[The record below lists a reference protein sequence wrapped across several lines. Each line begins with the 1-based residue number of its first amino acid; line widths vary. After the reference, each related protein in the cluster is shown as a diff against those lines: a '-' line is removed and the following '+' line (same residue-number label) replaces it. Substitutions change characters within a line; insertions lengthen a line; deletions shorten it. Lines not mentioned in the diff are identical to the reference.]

1 MLKGLAL
8 RAVGGW
14 LVKWLGGGTLV
25 AMLALGAGWLWHDW
39 QTGKLEARLSEARGE
54 AAQLRT
60 SRDEWREAAEQRLD
74 ELERVREE
82 RQAARE
88 AAALLQ
94 AQLEHQ
100 DERYSELREQIR
112 NAPSHE
118 DGPVAPVLRQV
129 LEGLP

>member
-8 RAVGGW
+8 RTVGGW

-25 AMLALGAGWLWHDW
+25 AILALGAGWLWHDW
-39 QTGKLEARLSEARGE
+39 QTGRLETRLAEARGE
-54 AAQLRT
+54 VVQLRA

-74 ELERVREE
+74 ELERAREE
-82 RQAARE
+82 RQAARD
-88 AAALLQ
+88 AV
-94 AQLEHQ
+94 AQLQVLLERQ

-118 DGPVAPVLRQV
+118 DGPVAPVLRKA